1 MNSYADQF
9 IHSTIEKALENVS
22 SFQIELF
29 SNHLTEDIIA
39 DALSTITDDEKY
51 LRKIKKKSIQL
62 ENIEQQQTS
71 LFNQILYH
79 SSSID
84 SLVNN
89 IAQQI
94 YINSFNELRS

>member
-1 MNSYADQF
+1 MNSYVDQF
-9 IHSTIEKALENVS
+9 IHSTIEQALENIS

-94 YINSFNELRS
+94 YIHSFHELRQ

>member
-1 MNSYADQF
+1 MNSYVDQF
-9 IHSTIEKALENVS
+9 IHSTIEQALENIS